1 MAVNKQHI
9 VNVLIGSFWGALGA
23 AVLVLLIA
31 AMHKKNA
38 AKCNGVDVEIRGVST
53 NFFIDEADIIGL
65 IQREAGGKMEGR
77 PVEKFNLKK
86 LETGLE
92 NDVWI
97 KHAELFFD
105 NNGIL
110 KAIIDEREPVAR
122 IFSATGATFYVDSS
136 NMILPLSEKFSAR
149 LPLFTNFP
157 ADTKVLKIADS
168 LLLNNINNLA
178 QIIIADSFLM
188 GMIEQ
193 VDIAAGNSFEI
204 IPKIGKQVIEFG
216 DANNAGEKFN
226 KLKLFYK
233 NIMLKAGWNRYSNIN
248 LQYKDQVVAKLRNK
262 EDVIADS
269 LRTLQL
275 LKLMADKAEAMAS
288 DSSLAGQSADNSDK
302 PVQDNDIIQH
312 SFEREDDGNN
322 EQIGTNNVVQ
332 QNITPGNINSIT
344 SEPTKPLVKP
354 AKPALKPVPMKTKPL
369 EKPIIKPPGNTIN
382 KIDSGKKPKAVMP
395 GNH

>member
-9 VNVLIGSFWGALGA
+9 VKVLIGSFWGALGA

-178 QIIIADSFLM
+178 QIIMADSFLM

-288 DSSLAGQSADNSDK
+288 DSSLAGQSAD
-302 PVQDNDIIQH
+302 
-312 SFEREDDGNN
+312 GNN

>member
-1 MAVNKQHI
+1 
-9 VNVLIGSFWGALGA
+9 
-23 AVLVLLIA
+23 
-31 AMHKKNA
+31 
-38 AKCNGVDVEIRGVST
+38 
-53 NFFIDEADIIGL
+53 
-65 IQREAGGKMEGR
+65 
-77 PVEKFNLKK
+77 
-86 LETGLE
+86 
-92 NDVWI
+92 
-97 KHAELFFD
+97 
-105 NNGIL
+105 
-110 KAIIDEREPVAR
+110 
-122 IFSATGATFYVDSS
+122 
-136 NMILPLSEKFSAR
+136 MILPLSEKFSAR

-178 QIIIADSFLM
+178 QIIMAQTFLM